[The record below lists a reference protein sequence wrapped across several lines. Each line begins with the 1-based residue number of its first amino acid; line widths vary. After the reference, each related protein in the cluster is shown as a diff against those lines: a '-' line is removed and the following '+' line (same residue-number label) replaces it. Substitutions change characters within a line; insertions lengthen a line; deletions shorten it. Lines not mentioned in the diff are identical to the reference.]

1 MIYLLQTVDADART
15 TVLDLEEAAAAG
27 LSFCCSSAAAM
38 AVLAL
43 AAAAA
48 TAAAMAVVTA
58 VAMAVL
64 TAAGLS
70 SFFCFSAAATAAE
83 LVSDAAM
90 AVVTAVDAD
99 ANLLQTKLGRLLPSQ
114 FYLCNIKNA
123 LLKTLKILSKCFP
136 LTFFKKL
143 CRI

>member
-27 LSFCCSSAAAM
+27 LSFFCS
-38 AVLAL
+38 
-43 AAAAA
+43 
-48 TAAAMAVVTA
+48 
-58 VAMAVL
+58 
-64 TAAGLS
+64 
-70 SFFCFSAAATAAE
+70 SAAATAAE

>member
-27 LSFCCSSAAAM
+27 LSFFCSSAAAM

-43 AAAAA
+43 AAAA
-48 TAAAMAVVTA
+48 TDAAMAVVTA